1 MHKLI
6 REITSA
12 ARLGG
17 GDESANPRLR
27 SAVISAL
34 AQNMTRD
41 TIKRAIE
48 RGVGGGEGSDL
59 ESITYEGYGVG
70 CDLGTSGSDDLE
82 M

>member
-6 REITSA
+6 REITFA

-17 GDESANPRLR
+17 G
-27 SAVISAL
+27 
-34 AQNMTRD
+34 
-41 TIKRAIE
+41 
-48 RGVGGGEGSDL
+48 EGLDL

-70 CDLGTSGSDDLE
+70 CNLGTSGSDDLE

>member
-1 MHKLI
+1 MVHKLI

-17 GDESANPRLR
+17 G
-27 SAVISAL
+27 
-34 AQNMTRD
+34 
-41 TIKRAIE
+41 K
-48 RGVGGGEGSDL
+48 GSDL

-70 CDLGTSGSDDLE
+70 CNLGTSGSDDLE

>member
-1 MHKLI
+1 MISQFTYYWPLDQGGHKLI

-17 GDESANPRLR
+17 G
-27 SAVISAL
+27 
-34 AQNMTRD
+34 
-41 TIKRAIE
+41 
-48 RGVGGGEGSDL
+48 EGLDL